1 MSSSSTVERIDELEV
16 ISSSEDEYLLGMNL
30 TIYSLGFDM
39 LHMLITTMKAIR
51 PSNSNEEDYLSNTVV
66 QWTYSAQG
74 LHSTVAVLL
83 SHVVRIS
90 SLEASLGNHSHSD
103 VYPALKY
110 SSVEVM
116 NMARIL
122 LGFYSPSVQIE
133 TLLLVCQHVK
143 QSQDRVILPR
153 ALDFMRTLIMKLCS
167 NIEKY
172 KDCDIAVHDMKVMQQ
187 ISQLLEIFLLELY
200 DEFRVDDDEEISPLP
215 KDVGVFMSM
224 TETYSAVFAIL
235 RLQKMWISRCQTEEK
250 VVDKMALLTFGAIV
264 EWMDDCLSKLHS
276 FGESLARFITFCE
289 STAESAEPPQDWHLL
304 YLLQLA
310 LRDVIPDKCHV

>member
-1 MSSSSTVERIDELEV
+1 MSSSSTIERMDELEV

-39 LHMLITTMKAIR
+39 LHMLITKQKAIR

-143 QSQDRVILPR
+143 QNQDRVILPR
-153 ALDFMRTLIMKLCS
+153 ALDFSRQLIMKMYS

-172 KDCDIAVHDMKVMQQ
+172 KDCGIAVHDMKVMQQ
-187 ISQLLEIFLLELY
+187 ITQLLEIFLLELY
-200 DEFRVDDDEEISPLP
+200 DEFDIDEDDNYEEISQLP
-215 KDVGVFMSM
+215 KDVGEFMSM

-235 RLQKMWISRCQTEEK
+235 RLQKMWISRCQSEEK
-250 VVDKMALLTFGAIV
+250 VVDKMAQTLFGAIM

-276 FGESLARFITFCE
+276 FGESLKGFITFCE

-310 LRDVIPDKCHV
+310 LRDVIPDK

>member
-39 LHMLITTMKAIR
+39 LHMLITKMKAIR

-122 LGFYSPSVQIE
+122 LGFYAPSVQIE
-133 TLLLVCQHVK
+133 TLFLVCQHVK

-310 LRDVIPDKCHV
+310 LRDVIPDK